1 MQLSFQYEDNTIL
14 FDVDYSR
21 RKTIVIS
28 VETSGKVSVAAPE
41 GISDDE
47 LLTRVKSK
55 AGWIIKKLCQIQD
68 IQPVPLPK
76 MFVSG
81 ESFLYLG
88 NKYLLKIVIDNMIE
102 KPEVGI
108 CEGIFTVIT
117 PTPDPETLKKSIEA
131 WYRSQAQEYIQERIT
146 YYQTLLGVKPV
157 RVKIK
162 NQQKRWG
169 SCSSLGNLNFNW
181 RAVMAPEP
189 VMDYLIVHELCHL
202 VHPNH
207 SKAFWHLVSA
217 IIPDYKE
224 RRDWLKKN
232 GGQLFI

>member
-1 MQLSFQYEDNTIL
+1 MQLSFQYEDKTIL
-14 FDVDYSR
+14 FDVAYSR

-47 LLTRVKSK
+47 LLDRVKSK
-55 AGWIIKKLCQIQD
+55 ARWIIKKLCQIQD
-68 IQPVPLPK
+68 IQPVPKPK

-81 ESFLYLG
+81 ESFWYLG
-88 NKYLLKIVIDNMIE
+88 NKYSLKIIIDDMTIE
-102 KPEVGI
+102 PEVGI

-117 PTPDPETLKKSIEA
+117 PTPDPETLKQTIEA
-131 WYRSQAQEYIQERIT
+131 WYRSKAQEYIQERLPH
-146 YYQTLLGVKPV
+146 YQTLLGVKPV

-162 NQQKRWG
+162 SQQKRWG

-181 RAVMAPEP
+181 RAVMAPSP
-189 VMDYLIVHELCHL
+189 VLDYLIVHELCHL
-202 VHPNH
+202 VHHNH
-207 SKAFWHLVSA
+207 SRDFWQLVSS